1 MWNEVNPT
9 MSGTNIK
16 VPVGQELKDTSL
28 SPSKTVLGVLA
39 AQSGPTEEVFGSL
52 DPSGIGSA

>member
-1 MWNEVNPT
+1 MWNEVNLT
-9 MSGTNIK
+9 MLGTNIR

-28 SPSKTVLGVLA
+28 GPSKTVLGILV
-39 AQSGPTEEVFGSL
+39 AQSDLTEEVFGSL